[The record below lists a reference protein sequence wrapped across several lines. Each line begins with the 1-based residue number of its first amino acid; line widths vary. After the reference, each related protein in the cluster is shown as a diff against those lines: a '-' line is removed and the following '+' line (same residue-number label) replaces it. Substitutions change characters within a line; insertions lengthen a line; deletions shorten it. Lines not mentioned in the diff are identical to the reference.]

1 MEKIPNIYTSDF
13 QYGNVSPHAV
23 LEIKKEEYIG
33 YTKFNNYILNMFELI
48 MQHKLILSESPDST
62 NNRGIFI
69 LFFIKFLLSVN
80 SCFDFN
86 ALIQK
91 DKLLPTSKIENI
103 YKYYNVE
110 VPRNRLF
117 SNFFGEFNKQIT
129 FLEYKF
135 LNGKSM
141 VLNEYIHIYKSII
154 DFLKKKLIM
163 NINIDEIKD
172 TLLKEAI
179 TSANYGKFIFYI
191 DLILSIKLVQ
201 SVDESSN
208 GTFIDFVYFSRQII
222 VVIYIIL
229 YNIQNKEDV
238 PPSTRT
244 EIKTGYLLYI
254 KDIFQRFFKLS
265 DTQISELENPANVIK
280 KLNSLSTFDKHII
293 DGFIL
298 LYRGL
303 TLKFVSISCI
313 SIFRYFSEL
322 VLIVPP
328 FESVDSQNVS
338 DMNPTLN
345 LGEKTRAKKTSK
357 KKQKAPKQESTI
369 KISLDSLEYKY
380 KYQYISYFSII
391 INPIAEKIQFD
402 PILYFINEI
411 QNPDSNV
418 DEKKINRFIDLAN
431 KMNRIIMY
439 LNVINEFENFAKI
452 NILLYVYFIFQNRYT
467 FLPNDVRQNFN
478 YLRESSGDLN
488 TLFDSV
494 ELDRNTVDELYTYNE
509 LGREIV
515 TNVSNF
521 MLSLVYHYVNDYR
534 YFTFFDE
541 ISFLDGYWFL
551 EDLLNNFL
559 LEEPQNFKLIEDYY
573 NNYNCFILLFY
584 YPLLHNYL
592 SNAFVMSSI
601 SSNNF
606 FDLDYNKNFLFHLV
620 LITKKLYDN
629 DKRNIFSIILI
640 GKILSDDDEEFN
652 HNKLYSREL
661 RQTKLKEYEKKIRDT
676 LSISSVQLQKE
687 KLEHNSSIQ
696 KQNVN
701 QRRLNVEIS
710 KNLNSLMANLNL
722 STANQTDQSES
733 ISAAKIG
740 QTDTDP
746 AETKQSEIL
755 INLEYRLRI
764 LKNKLTIYSQLE
776 KVYESRPEFDSDP
789 NFLLQ
794 QTTEISERMLKSLF
808 DNGDKH
814 IKYIH
819 SQLNYGIDYLLCMSF
834 FFNVETTENFGNNNV
849 ASLANKGNSVPK
861 IIYYYNILNDYVS
874 FIKILDLSGMNLQN
888 TQRINNRSNKK
899 MRSLGKKMNLGFKH
913 TPPLKPQKKIIYEPN
928 ENNYKPQENVYEAT
942 ENNFKKIYFTK
953 ESKRLVAE
961 KKTQTAR
968 PTSSLQPK
976 TIYNIVNNQKLL
988 ETWKLGTHKWKPVSD
1003 KTPQKLR
1010 GEYLISQQIF
1020 KNKIISDFYKK
1031 YTTEI
1036 HVTCIFYARAQQTT
1050 QNDIQYCGIYPHVTI
1065 ICDNRYLSR
1074 QYSDILDNVDPTR
1087 KYENKSIIVHYGI
1100 FLTPFSEQKKF
1111 WYNLVNLD
1119 NNQERI
1125 SINIRTLSEY
1135 THFLMDF
1142 NAIAES
1148 VLNSFLRELSQ
1159 DNIEYKYEKNI
1170 LNKAKFNYKK
1180 PHCFLN

>member
-1 MEKIPNIYTSDF
+1 MENIPNIYTSDF

-23 LEIKKEEYIG
+23 LEIKNIEYIG

-48 MQHKLILSESPDST
+48 MHHKLILAEPADST

-80 SCFDFN
+80 NCFDFN

-91 DKLLPTSKIENI
+91 EKLLPTSKIENI

-117 SNFFGEFNKQIT
+117 ANFFSEFNKQIE
-129 FLEYKF
+129 FLQYKF
-135 LNGKSM
+135 QNGKSM
-141 VLNEYIHIYKSII
+141 VLNEYIHMYKSII

-163 NINIDEIKD
+163 NIHIDEIKD
-172 TLLKEAI
+172 TLLKDAI
-179 TSANYGKFIFYI
+179 EQRNYGKFIFYM

-229 YNIQNKEDV
+229 FNIQNKEDV
-238 PPSTRT
+238 PLSTRT

-254 KDIFQRFFKLS
+254 KTIFQRFFKLS
-265 DTQISELENPANVIK
+265 DAQISELETPANVIK

-293 DGFIL
+293 DGFIQ
-298 LYRGL
+298 LYSKL
-303 TLKFVSISCI
+303 PLKFVSISCI

-328 FESVDSQNVS
+328 FESVDSLNVS
-338 DMNPTLN
+338 EMDPT
-345 LGEKTRAKKTSK
+345 EKTRAKKTSK

-369 KISLDSLEYKY
+369 KISLDYLEYKY

-391 INPIAEKIQFD
+391 INPLAEKIQFD

-411 QNPDSNV
+411 QNPDSHV
-418 DEKKINRFIDLAN
+418 DVNKINRFIDLAN

-439 LNVINEFENFAKI
+439 LNVINEFENLAKI

-467 FLPNDVRQNFN
+467 FVPNDVQQNFN
-478 YLRESSGDLN
+478 YLRESSADLN
-488 TLFDSV
+488 ILFNSV
-494 ELDRNTVDELYTYNE
+494 ELDRNTVVELYTYNE

-515 TNVSNF
+515 TNVSNL

-534 YFTFFDE
+534 YFMFFDE
-541 ISFLDGYWFL
+541 LSFLDGYWYL

-592 SNAFVMSSI
+592 ANAFVMSSI

-620 LITKKLYDN
+620 LIMKKLYDN
-629 DKRNIFSIILI
+629 DIRNIFSIILI

-652 HNKLYSREL
+652 HNELYSKQSRKN
-661 RQTKLKEYEKKIRDT
+661 KLKEYEEKIRDRF
-676 LSISSVQLQKE
+676 
-687 KLEHNSSIQ
+687 NSSIQ
-696 KQNVN
+696 EQNVN
-701 QRRLNVEIS
+701 PRRLNVEIS
-710 KNLNSLMANLNL
+710 KNLSLLMENLNL
-722 STANQTDQSES
+722 STANQTEQSES

-746 AETKQSEIL
+746 AETEQSEIL
-755 INLEYRLRI
+755 INLENRLRI

-776 KVYESRPEFDSDP
+776 KVYASRPEFDSDP

-814 IKYIH
+814 IKYIR
-819 SQLNYGIDYLLCMSF
+819 SQLNYGIDYLLCISF
-834 FFNVETTENFGNNNV
+834 FFNVETEILGNNNV

-874 FIKILDLSGMNLQN
+874 FIKIWDLSEINLQN
-888 TQRINNRSNKK
+888 TQRISNKSTQKTSNKK
-899 MRSLGKKMNLGFKH
+899 MRSLRKKMNFDFKH
-913 TPPLKPQKKIIYEPN
+913 TPPLKPKKKIIIYEPN
-928 ENNYKPQENVYEAT
+928 ENNYEPPENVYEAT
-942 ENNFKKIYFTK
+942 ENNFKQLYFTK
-953 ESKRLVAE
+953 ESKSPGAE

-968 PTSSLQPK
+968 PSSSLQPN
-976 TIYNIVNNQKLL
+976 TIYNIVNNHKLL
-988 ETWKLGTHKWKPVSD
+988 ERWELGTQKWKPVSK
-1003 KTPQKLR
+1003 KTQKSD
-1010 GEYLISQQIF
+1010 GPYLVSQQIF
-1020 KNKIISDFYKK
+1020 KNEKISTFYQK
-1031 YTTEI
+1031 YASEI

-1050 QNDIQYCGIYPHVTI
+1050 QNETQYCGIYPHVTI

-1074 QYSDILDNVDPTR
+1074 QYSDILNYVDPTG
-1087 KYENKSIIVHYGI
+1087 KYKNKSIIVHYGI

-1111 WYNLVNLD
+1111 WYNLVNLE
-1119 NNQERI
+1119 NEQERI

-1135 THFLMDF
+1135 TYFLMDF

-1159 DNIEYKYEKNI
+1159 DNIEYPKKYKKNI
-1170 LNKAKFNYKK
+1170 LNKDKFNYKK
-1180 PHCFLN
+1180 PHCFSD